1 MANPKTPNLQLNKVD
16 RSSPSTTY
24 FDTKSLI
31 DENMELIDANVALKK
46 DVNAVRE
53 DHTKPLVIEV
63 RTSDPV
69 NPEIGRMWILVDKT
83 LIGK

>member
-46 DVNAVRE
+46 DANAIRT
-53 DHTKPLVIEV
+53 DATKPLIIEV
-63 RTSDPV
+63 RKSDPE
-69 NPEIGRMWILVDKT
+69 NPEIGRIWLRSD
-83 LIGK
+83 L